1 VKISILTPDI
11 SHNCLGRAYLLAKV
25 LQRRYEVEI
34 VGPAFQGKIWEPLA
48 GQGEVELRIVPGSPL
63 SFKTVSQMIA
73 IRKEIAG
80 DLIYASKPLL
90 TSYGVGLL
98 EKRFGRRPLVLD
110 IDDWQ
115 MGFQK
120 EALQGLSPMRKL
132 RRFAFSTLCFSSPAS
147 YWNCLLGERLIALAD
162 EVTVSNNFLKD
173 RFGGTVVWHGRDTN
187 AFDPKKFDRNHLRN
201 KFGIPE
207 DKRVVMFLGTPNPYK
222 GIEDLIEAVNF
233 LKDSRILLTL
243 VGLGEDSYSQRV
255 KALVRNKLSDNR
267 ARLFGLQP
275 FKKVPGFLAISDVV
289 VIPQR
294 RNLATI
300 GQVPAKV
307 FDAMAM
313 AKPIISTNV
322 SDIPTILHGCGF
334 IVEPGNPQQLARKLR
349 FVLENENLA
358 AQMGA
363 KAREK
368 CAREYSWANME
379 ERLLQVFSK
388 FGKPGGGQKAGE

>member
-1 VKISILTPDI
+1 
-11 SHNCLGRAYLLAKV
+11 V
-25 LQRRYEVEI
+25 L
-34 VGPAFQGKIWEPLA
+34 
-48 GQGEVELRIVPGSPL
+48 
-63 SFKTVSQMIA
+63 
-73 IRKEIAG
+73 
-80 DLIYASKPLL
+80 YASKPLL
-90 TSYGVGLL
+90 TSYGAALL
-98 EKRFGRRPLVLD
+98 EKFSRKRPLVLD

-120 EALQGLSPMRKL
+120 EALRGLRLLGRL
-132 RRFAFSTLCFSSPAS
+132 RRFASSTLCFSSPHS
-147 YWNCLLGERLIALAD
+147 YWNSLLGERSIGFAD

-173 RFGGTVVWHGRDTN
+173 KFGGTIVWHGRDTS
-187 AFDPKKFDRNHLRN
+187 AFDPKNFDRNHLRN

-207 DKRVVMFLGTPNPYK
+207 NKKVVVFLGTPRPYK
-222 GIEDLIEAVNF
+222 GIEDLTEAISL
-233 LKDSRILLTL
+233 LKDNRILLML
-243 VGLGEDSYSQRV
+243 VGLGQDSYSQRV

-275 FKKVPGFLAISDVV
+275 FKKVPEFLAISDLV

-322 SDIPTILHGCGF
+322 SDIPAILEGCGF
-334 IVEPGNPQQLARKLR
+334 IVEPGNPQQLARKLQ
-349 FVLENENLA
+349 FVLHNEDLA
-358 AQMGA
+358 VNMGA

-368 CAREYSWANME
+368 CIKEYSWAKME

-388 FGKPGGGQKAGE
+388 FGKPGGGRKAREQE

>member
-34 VGPAFQGKIWEPLA
+34 VGPAFQNKVWEPLA
-48 GQGEVELRIVPGSPL
+48 GQDEVKLRIVPGYLAFYKS
-63 SFKTVSQMIA
+63 VSHMIA
-73 IRKEIAG
+73 IRKNITG
-80 DLIYASKPLL
+80 DVIYASKPLL
-90 TSYGVGLL
+90 TSYGASLL
-98 EKRFGRRPLVLD
+98 EKFFGRRPLVLD

-120 EALQGLSPMRKL
+120 EAMRGFGLL
-132 RRFAFSTLCFSSPAS
+132 RRLKRFASSTLYFSSPGS
-147 YWNCLLGERLIALAD
+147 YWNSLLGERLIGFAD
-162 EVTVSNNFLKD
+162 EITVSNNFLKD
-173 RFGGTVVWHGRDTN
+173 KFGGTIVWHGRDTN

-201 KFGIPE
+201 KFAIPE
-207 DKRVVMFLGTPNPYK
+207 DKKVVMFLGTLRPYK
-222 GIEDLIEAVNF
+222 GIEDLIEAANL
-233 LKDSRILLTL
+233 LKDDRMLLTL
-243 VGLGEDSYSQRV
+243 VGLGEDSYSKRV
-255 KALVRNKLSDNR
+255 KELVCSKLVGKR
-267 ARLFGLQP
+267 VRLFGLQP
-275 FKKVPGFLAISDVV
+275 FKKVPEFLAISDLV

-294 RNLATI
+294 KNLATV

-349 FVLENENLA
+349 FVSENEDLA
-358 AQMGA
+358 AHMGA

-368 CAREYSWANME
+368 CVKEYSWAKME
-379 ERLLQVFSK
+379 ESLLQVFSK
-388 FGKPGGGQKAGE
+388 FGKPSGG